1 MTWYQPSPAVNGDCH
16 QYILAIQE
24 PPLPMLYM
32 ENSHEALQVKV
43 SASYTTE
50 SVTHT
55 SLTDIVP
62 KTLLKPCRHILIRR
76 RMKMRKIGFPFLM
89 IVLIGLDQFVK
100 AWTVANIELDTVT
113 EFIPGL
119 MSLAYLRNYGAA
131 WSILQNQQWFFTIMT
146 IVAVTG
152 LVWYYIKQIKGNIW
166 TLFSLSLM
174 IAGALGNFIDRLR
187 LGYVVDMFH
196 LDFISFPVFNVA
208 DVCLTVGVGI
218 LFICIMKEE
227 SNVSKS

>member
-1 MTWYQPSPAVNGDCH
+1 
-16 QYILAIQE
+16 
-24 PPLPMLYM
+24 
-32 ENSHEALQVKV
+32 
-43 SASYTTE
+43 
-50 SVTHT
+50 
-55 SLTDIVP
+55 
-62 KTLLKPCRHILIRR
+62 
-76 RMKMRKIGFPFLM
+76 MRKFGFPFLM
-89 IVLIGLDQFVK
+89 VVLIGLDQFVK

-152 LVWYYIKQIKGNIW
+152 LVWYYIKQINGNIW

-174 IAGALGNFIDRLR
+174 IAGALGNFIDRIR

-208 DVCLTVGVGI
+208 DVCLTVGVSI

-227 SNVSKS
+227 SNGSKS